1 MILNPNDGFGCGRS
15 VAWEYK
21 ALIFI
26 EECKEDCGHLNIDNI
41 IVKVKRPDKNRA
53 TLQRMKIKCPFCDNK
68 FEESAKK
75 LTEYLLK
82 FYGIS

>member
-15 VAWEYK
+15 VFWEYK

-26 EECKEDCGHLNIDNI
+26 KENKEDCGHINIDNL
-41 IVKVKRPDKNRA
+41 IVKVKRPEKTRLA
-53 TLQRMKIKCPFCDNK
+53 LERIKIKCPVCDNK

-82 FYGIS
+82 FYGIT

>member
-15 VAWEYK
+15 VFWEYK

-26 EECKEDCGHLNIDNI
+26 EENKEDCGHINIDNL
-41 IVKVKRPDKNRA
+41 IVKVKRPEKTRLTLNRF
-53 TLQRMKIKCPFCDNK
+53 KIKCPQCDNK
-68 FEESAKK
+68 FEESTKK

-82 FYGIS
+82 FYGLT